1 MNCRLLTG
9 FIESIRRNMMIS
21 LLLTLIAVVSVVSVL
36 STVYFN
42 KTNSKSLHE
51 YLENTVTNSLKF
63 AQIGYSTTLWNIDLR
78 SINKL
83 NEAILHNQMLVAVNI
98 ISDGAFLCG
107 LKKESAGGKEN
118 FQNLI
123 SPYEIDPAD
132 RHTRKVSGDIYYNNE
147 MIGAVEIFYTEN
159 LVMDA
164 ISQGSRRII
173 ATFVII
179 AVVIIVTVF
188 FNLNKKA
195 LRPILNLAHVSQEI
209 AGSSNYSIRVEKSS
223 NDEIGVLYDGFNN
236 MLDQIEK
243 RESERRKA
251 EKELEYARNLLNNVV
266 NSMPSVLISTD
277 AQGKITHWNNSAIY
291 HIGIT
296 CAEAVGRELW
306 DIAPMF
312 QRYRDDYN
320 AVIRTQMPMEH
331 YRETFDHAENRY
343 YNVTLFPLISEGPQG
358 VVIRMDDVTEL
369 EEKDNEL
376 RQAQKMESIGML
388 AGGIAHD
395 FNNVLVG
402 IVGSISILQHKL
414 QSSELLKNE
423 ETAKFIKVM
432 HNASLRATDMVQQLL
447 TLSKKQEL
455 SLTQVDLNETIINVL
470 KICQNTFEKNIEL
483 KTSLPEAPTLVL
495 ADETQLEQV
504 ILNLCINAYHA
515 MSIMRT
521 DAADASG
528 SLNIS
533 LNEIRPDRHFYQ
545 AHLEAADTMYW
556 RISIEDT
563 GVGMNKET
571 LSKIFDPFFTT
582 KQKDK
587 GTGLGLTV
595 VYNIV
600 QQHGGFID
608 VHSECN
614 KGTTFEI
621 YLPKPQ
627 SSDLS
632 EKIVKDEIVHKGEGL
647 ILVVDDEEMVR
658 YLARIILEE
667 CGYEVIFA
675 EDGEQA
681 IQLFREHHNNIRA
694 VLLDMVMPKKVG
706 KDTYIEMKSIDKEVK
721 VLLSSGFKK
730 DERVEAVLKLG
741 VNGFIQKPY
750 TISNLSNALHT
761 ILHPADVRTDG

>member
-1 MNCRLLTG
+1 MNCRLVSG
-9 FIESIRRNMMIS
+9 IIDSIRKSMMVS
-21 LLLTLIAVVSVVSVL
+21 LLLTLIAVVSIVSVVS
-36 STVYFN
+36 TIYFN
-42 KTNSKSLHE
+42 KSYSENLND

-83 NEAILHNQMLVAVNI
+83 NEAVLHNQMLVAVNI
-98 ISDGAFLCG
+98 ISDGVFLCG
-107 LKKESAGGKEN
+107 LKKHTVEGKQEYL
-118 FQNLI
+118 NLL
-123 SPYEIDPAD
+123 SPYEIDSAD
-132 RHTRKVSGDIYYNNE
+132 PYTMKVRGDIYYNDE
-147 MIGAVEIFYTEN
+147 MIGAVEIFYTKE
-159 LVMDA
+159 LVLNA

-173 ATFVII
+173 ATFIII
-179 AVVIIVTVF
+179 ALLIIVTVF
-188 FNLNKKA
+188 FSLNKKA
-195 LRPILNLAHVSQEI
+195 IRPILNLAHVSQEI
-209 AGSSNYSIRVEKSS
+209 AKSSNYSIRVEKSS
-223 NDEIGVLYDGFNN
+223 KEEIGVLYDGFNN
-236 MLDQIEK
+236 MLDQIQK
-243 RESERRKA
+243 RELERKKA
-251 EKELEYARNLLNNVV
+251 EKELEYAKNLLNNVV
-266 NSMPSVLISTD
+266 NSMPSILISTD
-277 AQGKITHWNNSAIY
+277 AQGNITHWNNSAIY
-291 HIGIT
+291 HTGIT
-296 CAEAVGRELW
+296 YTDAIGKPLW
-306 DIAPMF
+306 KTAPMF
-312 QRYRDDYN
+312 QRYKVDYDT
-320 AVIRTQMPMEH
+320 VIKTQMPTEY
-331 YRETFDHAENRY
+331 YRETFDHSESRY
-343 YNVTLFPLISEGPQG
+343 YNVTLFPLVADGPQG

-414 QSSELLKNE
+414 KSSDFLKNE
-423 ETAKFIKVM
+423 DMDKFIKVM

-455 SLTQVDLNETIINVL
+455 SLTQVDLNETIVNVL

-483 KTSLPEAPTLVL
+483 KTSLPQERALVL
-495 ADETQLEQV
+495 ADETQIEQV

-515 MSIMRT
+515 MSIMRN
-521 DAADASG
+521 DSEDASG
-528 SLNIS
+528 SLYIS
-533 LNEIRPDRHFYQ
+533 LDEMKPDNQFYQ
-545 AHLEAADTMYW
+545 THPGAADKIYW
-556 RISIEDT
+556 KISIRDT
-563 GVGMNKET
+563 GVGMSKEI
-571 LSKIFDPFFTT
+571 LNKIFDPFFTT

-600 QQHGGFID
+600 QQHNGFID
-608 VHSECN
+608 VSSECN
-614 KGTTFEI
+614 AGTTFDI
-621 YLPKPQ
+621 YLPKP
-627 SSDLS
+627 LS
-632 EKIVKDEIVHKGEGL
+632 MDFAEKIHKDDIVHKGEGL

-658 YLARIILEE
+658 YLARVILEE

-681 IQLFREHHNNIRA
+681 IQLFRKHHKDIKA

-706 KDTYIEMKSIDKEVK
+706 KETYIEMKAIDKDVK

-750 TISNLSNALHT
+750 TISNLSDALHS
-761 ILHPADVRTDG
+761 ILS